1 MKTQNQT
8 TTRSRTN
15 RPLGIYTL
23 CMTAIS
29 LGYIL
34 LILIQNVN
42 L

>member
-23 CMTAIS
+23 CITKLMVQ
-29 LGYIL
+29 
-34 LILIQNVN
+34 LILTALEIIFG
-42 L
+42 